1 MLCTTGKATA
11 LGQICIAGTCARF
24 SGCSTAKFTAFTDF
38 CLRKFGR
45 QILSE
50 NLRFNLKATTMPLYV
65 SPSNP
70 LNASAMVLLLLI
82 LLAGCQ
88 ADPSSSWTPLDLLP
102 YDIPLTIQAP
112 DSAQVNAQKLGP
124 YRDITVRAGR
134 DYAVQILAGA
144 TTAPDV
150 GALKSEQADLI
161 RTNTYFE
168 RLVREDADGFIY
180 ELMIDSVPSY
190 GFVRVHLQDE
200 REYVFRS
207 GLASTFT
214 LEEARRMYRAVKP

>member
-1 MLCTTGKATA
+1 
-11 LGQICIAGTCARF
+11 
-24 SGCSTAKFTAFTDF
+24 
-38 CLRKFGR
+38 
-45 QILSE
+45 
-50 NLRFNLKATTMPLYV
+50 V
-65 SPSNP
+65 
-70 LNASAMVLLLLI
+70 
-82 LLAGCQ
+82 
-88 ADPSSSWTPLDLLP
+88 DLLP

-112 DSAQVNAQKLGP
+112 DSAQINARKLGP
-124 YRDITVRAGR
+124 YRDVTVRAGR

-150 GALKSEQADLI
+150 GTLKAEQADLI

-180 ELMIDSVPSY
+180 ELVIDSIPSY
-190 GFVRVHLQDE
+190 GFVRVHLQEE
-200 REYVFRS
+200 REFVFRS